1 MRRII
6 VGAIAIVL
14 LFGFAPA
21 ASASEYVEGVD
32 TAATVFDPLNVI
44 DIDLNVSQDGINRLW
59 NAAKEYVPA
68 EMRVKLATSYTP
80 YFPIE
85 LRLKGGWGSLRDLN
99 GKAGFKIKI
108 PRDHRA
114 KVGGLKKLTL
124 NNMVQDG
131 SFVREA
137 MSYRLFRAMGVASP
151 RVGYSTVSLNGSE
164 YGLYANIETPD
175 DQMLSRWFPSTK
187 HLFEGSY
194 WMDVWPD
201 NETSFEVDEGDPYDL
216 ADLRALAQ
224 SSYLSG
230 TAWYDAFQRLTYS
243 EQMLTNW
250 AVELYIGHWDGY
262 AHVIKNNYFLHSD
275 ITGRFSMLPWGTD
288 QTWNDYLDFFDT
300 WDRSI
305 MFSKCMQVPDCR
317 FSYEQKLFAVNK
329 MAISLDLPRFVD
341 DIEVVIEDYIYNDP
355 RKEVWYQDSQY
366 GRDLAKYFVYN
377 RSAQVSEMY
386 LGYEPPAPTA
396 KVRQNKKRSVIRW
409 AEVASAVFPITH
421 YEVLVQAGKSSPS
434 IRKVESLNLTIKP
447 PKVRTVVRVRA
458 VNEFTASD
466 WSTKLVVA
474 KVKATPASRR

>member
-1 MRRII
+1 MRRIKA
-6 VGAIAIVL
+6 GAIIFVL

-21 ASASEYVEGVD
+21 ASASEYVEGTD

-124 NNMVQDG
+124 NNMVQDA
-131 SFVREA
+131 SFVHEA
-137 MSYRLFRAMGVASP
+137 MSYRLFRAMGIASP

-201 NETSFEVDEGDPYDL
+201 NEGAFEVDEGDPSDL
-216 ADLRALAQ
+216 SDLRALAQ
-224 SSYLSG
+224 ASYLSG

-275 ITGRFSMLPWGTD
+275 VTGRFSMLPWGTD

-305 MFSKCMQVPDCR
+305 MFSKCMEVADCR
-317 FSYEQKLFAVNK
+317 FSYEKKIFAVNK
-329 MAISLDLPRFVD
+329 MAISLNLPKFVD
-341 DIEVVIEDYIYNDP
+341 DIEEVIEDYIFNDP
-355 RKEVWYQDSQY
+355 RKETWFEATFEWRES
-366 GRDLAKYFVYN
+366 AKYFAVARGN
-377 RSAQVSEMY
+377 QVNEMFN
-386 LGYEPPAPTA
+386 GYEPEAPVARLQKT
-396 KVRQNKKRSVIRW
+396 KKRTSIKWR
-409 AEVASAVFPITH
+409 EPYSSYFPITH
-421 YEVLVQAGKSSPS
+421 YEVMIKAGKSPAT
-434 IRKVESLNLTIKP
+434 IRKVKSLQFAVNP
-447 PKVRTVVRVRA
+447 PKVRTVFKVRTVNTFTHSEWSSNVTVARA
-458 VNEFTASD
+458 KKS
-466 WSTKLVVA
+466 L
-474 KVKATPASRR
+474 